1 LFGSLVT
8 LELTVLIIDKH
19 HIWPLGTSLTSSNR
33 IEIKLEKPKVELPL
47 KSLEDAVGREKIKKR
62 SVSAVPRINEI

>member
-47 KSLEDAVGREKIKKR
+47 KSLQLNFE
-62 SVSAVPRINEI
+62 EIYQFRQKCLNKL